1 MSNTH
6 VNLLYATMVLIL
18 FQKLVLTLR
27 DVNDNPPVFDQ
38 SLVKV
43 SVPEG
48 QFPPFAVAKDL
59 FAYDV
64 DTGVNGD
71 VSYRIRHSEPEED
84 FFTVDQY
91 SGLIQCNKELDREQ
105 NDNYLIQLEAVDAG
119 TPRYVVAYF
128 DTREIIMYCE
138 LHVK

>member
-1 MSNTH
+1 M
-6 VNLLYATMVLIL
+6 
-18 FQKLVLTLR
+18 TLR

-71 VSYRIRHSEPEED
+71 VTYRIRHSEPEED

-91 SGLIQCNKELDREQ
+91 SGLIQCNRELDREQ
-105 NDNYLIQLEAVDAG
+105 NDHYLIQLEAVDAG
-119 TPRYVVAYF
+119 TPRYAFTFTY
-128 DTREIIMYCE
+128 DIYDIYIMILEENPVFARDFNLFLIKVEKC
-138 LHVK
+138 